1 MCIGESSAPVV
12 IPVMASTPS
21 SVSPFLDPGPRTRAN
36 SLAILQLS
44 RDHLLPVYL
53 QPPTGE
59 RDGYAEGAVVNTR
72 YGSFPHSTML
82 DVPWG
87 SQIRASKVD
96 TGSRGRKRKRDAADD
111 DGDGDGDAGREAAG
125 TGQRE
130 SEESP
135 AATTANEGGAGVAP
149 VKKAVADSSGFI
161 HILPPTPELWTSSL
175 PHRTQ
180 VVYTPDYSYILHR
193 IRARPGS
200 VLIEAGAGSG
210 SFTHAAVRA
219 VYNGYPA
226 AEGQRR
232 GKVYSFEFHEQRYHK
247 MKKELSD
254 HGLDRLVR
262 LTHRDVYTGGFLVDG
277 KSPEA
282 DAVFL
287 DLPAPWEALPHLS
300 RRRPRPR
307 SPSSADTRNTAPEG
321 DDDGGGSVGG
331 DGDGDDG
338 TAGWVSPLNPRRS
351 VHICTF
357 SPCIE
362 QVTRTVAAM
371 RRLGWVDIDMVEI
384 ANRRLHASR
393 ERVGLHLNLDRGVHN
408 SARDV
413 EEALA
418 RLAEIEARTREHAA
432 RPRAPGAAAAAAD
445 AEEDMDSADEA
456 DADADADPKTGPATA
471 TATAKNNNSNN
482 GSAETTTP
490 PWMEG
495 RLITRGEPE
504 IKTHTSYLVFAVLP
518 MEWTDAD
525 EAAAA
530 AQYPAPTVTATAGP
544 GGEAQQQQQQRVI
557 GAVDKLTRKQE
568 RREQLQKA
576 QGAGGRKARRK
587 ERDAKLGEM
596 DA

>member
-1 MCIGESSAPVV
+1 
-12 IPVMASTPS
+12 MASTTS
-21 SVSPFLDPGPRTRAN
+21 NVSPFLDPGPRTKAN

-44 RDHLLPVYL
+44 RDNLLPVYL

-59 RDGYAEGAVVNTR
+59 HDGYAEGAVVNTR

-111 DGDGDGDAGREAAG
+111 DDAGRETTG

-130 SEESP
+130 KEESP
-135 AATTANEGGAGVAP
+135 AVAAVATNENGPAA
-149 VKKAVADSSGFI
+149 VKKAVADTSGFI

-219 VYNGYPA
+219 VYNGYPTA
-226 AEGQRR
+226 DGGQRK

-254 HGLDRLVR
+254 HGLDRLVH
-262 LTHRDVYTGGFLVDG
+262 LTHRDVYNGGFLVDG

-300 RRRPRPR
+300 RRKPHR
-307 SPSSADTRNTAPEG
+307 PSSASSSSSSSPDADGAAAG
-321 DDDGGGSVGG
+321 DDQA
-331 DGDGDDG
+331 
-338 TAGWVSPLNPRRS
+338 AGWVSPLNPRKS

-362 QVTRTVAAM
+362 QVTRTVSAM

-384 ANRRLHASR
+384 ANRRLHTSR
-393 ERVGLHLNLDRGVHN
+393 ERVGLNLNFDRGVNN

-418 RLAEIEARTREHAA
+418 RLTEIEARTREHSAK
-432 RPRAPGAAAAAAD
+432 PSAAD
-445 AEEDMDSADEA
+445 ADEDMDSAD
-456 DADADADPKTGPATA
+456 DGDGDGDGDGGSGPV
-471 TATAKNNNSNN
+471 NNNN
-482 GSAETTTP
+482 GGQAPSAEATSPTGTTP

-518 MEWTDAD
+518 MEWTAED

-530 AQYPAPTVTATAGP
+530 AKYPVGR
-544 GGEAQQQQQQRVI
+544 EQKVI
-557 GAVDKLTRKQE
+557 GAVDKLARKQE
-568 RREQLQKA
+568 RREQLQKV
-576 QGAGGRKARRK
+576 QGTGGRKARRK
-587 ERDAKLGEM
+587 ERDEKLGEM
-596 DA
+596 AA